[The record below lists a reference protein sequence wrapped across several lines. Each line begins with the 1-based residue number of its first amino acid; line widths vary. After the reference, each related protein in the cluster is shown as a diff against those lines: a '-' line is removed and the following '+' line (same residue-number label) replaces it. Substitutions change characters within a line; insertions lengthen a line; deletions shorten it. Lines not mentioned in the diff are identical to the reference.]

1 MSIHLFGLTGGI
13 GSGKSTVAA
22 RFRER
27 GLPVIDADELA
38 REVVRKGSPGL
49 AEIVDFLGPDV
60 LDTDGSLDR
69 KRVAAVVFNDDSAR
83 RRLNA
88 ITHPRVAAL
97 AIERSQALDA
107 QGEPLACYEVPLLVE
122 SGLAGALRP
131 LVVVSADVT
140 TQLGRAMARDQ
151 ATEAEI
157 SARIAAQMPLA
168 KKADMAD
175 FVIDNSGSIEA
186 TRARADEVLDAICEQ
201 HGLDPARYPR

>member
-38 REVVRKGSPGL
+38 RAVVAKGTSGL
-49 AEIVDFLGPDV
+49 AEIVGFLGPEV
-60 LDTDGSLDR
+60 LDAEGALDR
-69 KRVAAVVFNDDSAR
+69 KRVAAIVFNDDAAR

-97 AIERSQALDA
+97 AIEKSQELDA
-107 QGEPLACYEVPLLVE
+107 KGEPLACYEVPLLIE

-131 LVVVSADVT
+131 LVVVSTDVD
-140 TQLGRAMARDQ
+140 TQLARAMARDQ
-151 ATEAEI
+151 ATQAEV

-168 KKADMAD
+168 KKAEMAD
-175 FVIDNSGSIEA
+175 FVIDNSGSIES
-186 TRARADEVLDAICEQ
+186 TRVRADEVLDAICGQ
-201 HGLDPARYPR
+201 RGIDPARYPR